1 MIRPIEIKLID
12 RDVDLNFYTKV
23 TPVCVTI
30 VDFNRNQRRRIY
42 NVFTYDGKVTGYNVQ
57 KGAIKLN
64 TQNTT
69 TGATL
74 QTITTNNKTLNQL
87 CFSRYNQW
95 YIK

>member
-12 RDVDLNFYTKV
+12 RDADLNFYTKV

-87 CFSRYNQW
+87 CFQDIISGT
-95 YIK
+95 

>member
-42 NVFTYDGKVTGYNVQ
+42 NVFTYNGKITGYNVQ
-57 KGAIKLN
+57 
-64 TQNTT
+64 
-69 TGATL
+69 
-74 QTITTNNKTLNQL
+74 
-87 CFSRYNQW
+87 
-95 YIK
+95 

>member
-12 RDVDLNFYTKV
+12 RDADLNFYTKV

-42 NVFTYDGKVTGYNVQ
+42 NVFTYDGTVTGYSVQ

-64 TQNTT
+64 T
-69 TGATL
+69 
-74 QTITTNNKTLNQL
+74 
-87 CFSRYNQW
+87 
-95 YIK
+95 

>member
-57 KGAIKLN
+57 KSAL
-64 TQNTT
+64 
-69 TGATL
+69 
-74 QTITTNNKTLNQL
+74 
-87 CFSRYNQW
+87 SEE
-95 YIK
+95 

>member
-57 KGAIKLN
+57 NGAIKLN
-64 TQNTT
+64 T
-69 TGATL
+69 
-74 QTITTNNKTLNQL
+74 
-87 CFSRYNQW
+87 
-95 YIK
+95 

>member
-12 RDVDLNFYTKV
+12 RDADLNFYTKV

-42 NVFTYDGKVTGYNVQ
+42 NVFTYNGKITGYNIQ

-64 TQNTT
+64 TYTI

-74 QTITTNNKTLNQL
+74 QAITTNNKTLNQL
-87 CFSRYNQW
+87 CFQDIISG
-95 YIK
+95 I

>member
-42 NVFTYDGKVTGYNVQ
+42 NVFTYDGKVTGYSVK
-57 KGAIKLN
+57 KGALADQQPSEVCIN
-64 TQNTT
+64 
-69 TGATL
+69 
-74 QTITTNNKTLNQL
+74 
-87 CFSRYNQW
+87 
-95 YIK
+95 

>member
-30 VDFNRNQRRRIY
+30 VDFNRNQHRRIY
-42 NVFTYDGKVTGYNVQ
+42 NVFTYDGKVTRYNVQ

-64 TQNTT
+64 TYTT

-87 CFSRYNQW
+87 CFQDIISGT
-95 YIK
+95 

>member
-87 CFSRYNQW
+87 CFQDIISGT
-95 YIK
+95 

>member
-42 NVFTYDGKVTGYNVQ
+42 NVFTYDGKVSGYSVQ
-57 KGAIKLN
+57 RVL
-64 TQNTT
+64 
-69 TGATL
+69 L
-74 QTITTNNKTLNQL
+74 
-87 CFSRYNQW
+87 S
-95 YIK
+95 

>member
-42 NVFTYDGKVTGYNVQ
+42 NVFTYDGKITG
-57 KGAIKLN
+57 
-64 TQNTT
+64 
-69 TGATL
+69 
-74 QTITTNNKTLNQL
+74 
-87 CFSRYNQW
+87 
-95 YIK
+95 